1 MTTQE
6 QRLEELTSEQCH
18 ELLASQVLGR
28 LAVVEGE
35 HPLVVPVNYAMSG
48 GVVVLRTGEPMRRRV
63 DHRNV
68 AFQVD
73 QVDPSTRS
81 GWSVLVQ
88 GLAEEVGGEH
98 SAEIV
103 ERTRRSGADPWAPGE
118 REHWVRL
125 IPHRVTGRRLTTG
138 GDRWFADG
146 SLYL

>member
-1 MTTQE
+1 MTTHE
-6 QRLEELTSEQCH
+6 QRLEELTTAQCH
-18 ELLASQVLGR
+18 ELLGSQVLGR

-48 GVVVLRTGEPMRRRV
+48 GVVVLRTGEPLRRRV

-73 QVDPSTRS
+73 SVEPSTRS

-88 GLAEEVGGEH
+88 GLAEEVGDEH
-98 SAEIV
+98 RAELV
-103 ERTRRSGADPWAPGE
+103 ERTRRSGVDPWAPGE
-118 REHWVRL
+118 RDHWVRV

-138 GDRWFADG
+138 GPWYADG